1 MRVKKENI
9 HFTKTQ
15 STLKLSKN
23 TLIVVKS
30 IMNGI
35 LKLKVGGRKQ
45 KKKKLRILQRLL
57 NKATKKCRIK
67 YRIQAQSPTKTSYLW
82 DKSTVEQRI
91 KAEDTTHN

>member
-23 TLIVVKS
+23 TVIVVKS

-35 LKLKVGGRKQ
+35 VKFKSS
-45 KKKKLRILQRLL
+45 KKKIENTPKTPQQSH
-57 NKATKKCRIK
+57 KK
-67 YRIQAQSPTKTSYLW
+67 
-82 DKSTVEQRI
+82 V
-91 KAEDTTHN
+91 